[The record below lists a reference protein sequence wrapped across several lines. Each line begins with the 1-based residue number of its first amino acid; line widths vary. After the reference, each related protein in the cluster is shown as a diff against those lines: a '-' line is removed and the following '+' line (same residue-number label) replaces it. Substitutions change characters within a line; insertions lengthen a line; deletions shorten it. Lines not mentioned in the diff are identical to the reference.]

1 VIHVVRIEG
10 RTLCTRKILAQL
22 VLVVAV
28 SFALLSSGCGDGDKT
43 ITVYSGRSEELIG
56 PLFERFEDE
65 HGIKVEVRY
74 AKTAQLAA
82 LLREEGDRSP
92 ADVYIAQDAGALG
105 AVQNAGLLTKLDVEI
120 LEQVAPSYRSREG
133 GWVGLSGRVRVVIYN
148 TDAVDS
154 SELPESI
161 LDFTDPKWKGRI
173 GWAPTNGS
181 FQAWVTALRISEGEE
196 GARAWLEGV
205 KANAPLE
212 YPKNSAIVAAVG
224 AGEVDV
230 GFVNHY
236 YLYRF
241 LKEEG
246 EGFKARNYYTGSGDI
261 GTLVN
266 VSGAGILV
274 SSDSKEQARK
284 LLNFLLSNDA
294 QSHFAEENAEYPL
307 VAGVPSNIDLPSIA
321 ALEPPVLDLSGLED
335 LGGTIKLLQTVGVL
349 P

>member
-1 VIHVVRIEG
+1 M
-10 RTLCTRKILAQL
+10 RKILALL
-22 VLVVAV
+22 VLPIAV
-28 SFALLSSGCGDGDKT
+28 SFALLAAGCGDDDKT

-56 PLFERFEDE
+56 PLFERFDDE

-92 ADVYIAQDAGALG
+92 ADIYIAQDAGALG
-105 AVQNAGLLTKLDVEI
+105 SVQNAGLLTKLDAEI
-120 LEQVAPSYRSREG
+120 LNQVSPSYRSREG
-133 GWVGLSGRVRVVIYN
+133 AWVGLSGRVRVVVYN
-148 TDAVDS
+148 TDAVDP

-181 FQAWVTALRISEGEE
+181 FQAWVTALRISQGEE

-205 KANAPLE
+205 KANGALD

-224 AGEVDV
+224 AGEVDL

-236 YLYRF
+236 YLHRF

-246 EGFKARNYYTGSGDI
+246 EGFKARNHYTGAGDI

-274 SSDSKEQARK
+274 SSDSKKEAK
-284 LLNFLLSNDA
+284 ELLNFLLSSDA
-294 QSHFAEENAEYPL
+294 QSHFAQENAEYPL
-307 VAGVPSNIDLPSIA
+307 VAGIPSNIDVPNIA

-335 LGGTIKLLQTVGVL
+335 LDGTIKLLQTAGVL